1 MRAWAAQAIGEIG
14 PDAAQAVPAL
24 IVMLT
29 DGDEGARNGACI
41 ALTGIGPAAK
51 EALPALRTAL
61 SDPSA
66 DVRGFAKRA
75 IATIEGLW

>member
-1 MRAWAAQAIGEIG
+1 
-14 PDAAQAVPAL
+14 
-24 IVMLT
+24 MLT